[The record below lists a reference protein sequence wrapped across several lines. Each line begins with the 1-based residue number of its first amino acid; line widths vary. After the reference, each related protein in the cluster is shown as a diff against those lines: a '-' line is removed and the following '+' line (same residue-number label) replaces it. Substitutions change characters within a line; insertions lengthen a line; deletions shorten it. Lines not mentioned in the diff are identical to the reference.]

1 MTTTVIPQTENDKT
15 AAAEEAFVAAFAKD
29 APLAEQ
35 PDDEPKH
42 TPAAPVKEP
51 PAVASD
57 DEKEEEKDEEPDAED
72 HDETVGSHGETIET
86 DEEKLLAE
94 EAAKTEAAFQAALK
108 KHGAKLTL
116 DDVPEEARPLVQRRL
131 KEFEAQWTRAQQ
143 EATAFRQTAIQFRAD
158 ERYRT
163 EHPAE
168 YVVELL
174 RKNPTLSDEVNARL
188 EEIGESPTNQ
198 RAHDVVTEDLRAKAL
213 AAEEKAARLAVAH
226 EAERQRE
233 ITALQTHLDA
243 RLESRGLTPGPSL
256 QRMLNDRAALNAKEK
271 GEPQLTTAEIDEIVA
286 IYAKDAVSTRREQ
299 ARDASGQY
307 VKAKVNDRKTA
318 GLKIKPGS
326 GAPAPAGAKVR
337 PATEDA
343 FIEDVMQRIPG

>member
-42 TPAAPVKEP
+42 EPAKPVKEP
-51 PAVASD
+51 PPA
-57 DEKEEEKDEEPDAED
+57 KPDEEQEEAKEPEETEE
-72 HDETVGSHGETIET
+72 ETVGSRGETVET
-86 DEEKLLAE
+86 DEEKLAAD

-116 DDVPEEARPLVQRRL
+116 DDVPEDARPLVKQRL
-131 KEFEAQWTRAQQ
+131 KELEAPWTRALQ
-143 EATAFRQTAIQFRAD
+143 EATAFRKTAAEFRAE
-158 ERYRT
+158 ERFRT

-168 YVVELL
+168 YVLKLL
-174 RKNPTLSDEVNARL
+174 LDNPKLSDEVNAKL

-198 RAHDVVTEDLRAKAL
+198 RAHQVVIEDLRAKA
-213 AAEEKAARLAVAH
+213 AKAEDEATAKQLAH

-243 RLESRGLTPGPSL
+243 RLESRGLTSGPSL

-326 GAPAPAGAKVR
+326 GAPAPAGSKPR

-343 FIEDVMQRIPG
+343 FIEDVMSRIPG